1 MTFQYSGTTEIIDY
15 DENFKFIEVEDSR
28 LCALSNGSS
37 IFWLTTLNNIQ
48 SEVYCVFREDN
59 NDVTFNVYQ

>member
-1 MTFQYSGTTEIIDY
+1 
-15 DENFKFIEVEDSR
+15 
-28 LCALSNGSS
+28 
-37 IFWLTTLNNIQ
+37 LTTLNNIQ